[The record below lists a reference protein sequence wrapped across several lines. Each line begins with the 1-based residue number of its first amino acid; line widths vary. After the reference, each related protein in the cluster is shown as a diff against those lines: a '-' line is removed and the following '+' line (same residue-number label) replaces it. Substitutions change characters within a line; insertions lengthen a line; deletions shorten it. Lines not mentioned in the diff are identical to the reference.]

1 MRARSGVVL
10 VVLFV
15 ASMAPVVPFAAAD
28 TVIGAE
34 GVELL
39 EAGDFSDSGLWQ
51 IAGTAGFS
59 GDAADYS
66 LGMVADGELSFT
78 HDRPDNFQYATS
90 WASYSITNS
99 NATLG
104 EPDSYYT
111 WSKGP
116 NITMTGYDFSGLHGM
131 QIANISLVL
140 HFSIPDTL
148 NQDSVRVILQ
158 NHGSDKLVVTYAR
171 TFGPIYRMTNPMVL
185 SLDGLALAG
194 WSSLED
200 TQFTIDYVSTGTSD
214 DSEVRVDAAG
224 LRVKYH
230 QPWYSFETVKAVNTV
245 GGVDSPVIDIGPY
258 DGTISGLSQESCG
271 LVPEGPVTGEWSF
284 DVEVPPLQQLGR
296 IHVFGTGN
304 HTIWALP
311 DDVDGDY
318 TQIQSGGSL
327 DGPDSLQHIRIDIED
342 GCVSGAR
349 IDVNDPHL
357 VVQGHVSGALGGLA
371 DTSYIRFAVG
381 SSLVASI
388 PLQYGAFSVDVPV
401 GHALPGRGGEMIVGV
416 ASRFQ
421 WSSNGTAEATVV
433 HIQSMTI
440 TGGYSV
446 HWDYDPECLGL
457 EDMAFNE
464 DDSGVHLPM
473 DIRCNDDLTAPEDL
487 VLSATS
493 SNSGII
499 EASVVDQYIRIQPVR
514 DAWGEVS
521 IEVVVS
527 DALGNSWS
535 DSMMVTVTPVED
547 PPVLDGLPLIV
558 YIELGQTM
566 VVDLTVTDPD
576 TESLSLAASRSWATF
591 DSAGDLVLTPVDSG
605 SHTVTISISDGTNEI
620 VQDIEVIVTAKPDL
634 LVEMID
640 VRRDG
645 VSVTNLVDGDII
657 EIHAYIR
664 NEGRGGADAVDIKCR
679 VEGVLVGA
687 VMIDRIE
694 SGGLGVA
701 VCDAQVARDGGTV
714 TIEVVAD
721 GTGSIAETSENN
733 NDRIVVLDVAES
745 EDEGGGIMDSID
757 RGPALLFIS
766 VGVILIS
773 HTALYFIPS
782 RVRKPFERRK

>member
-1 MRARSGVVL
+1 MRTRSGVVL
-10 VVLFV
+10 VILLV
-15 ASMAPVVPFAAAD
+15 AGLAPLVPFATAD

-34 GVELL
+34 GAELL
-39 EAGDFSDSGLWQ
+39 EAGDFSDSEEWE
-51 IAGTAGFS
+51 ISSTAGFS
-59 GDAADYS
+59 SDAADYS

-78 HDRPDNFQYATS
+78 HGRPDNFQYSTS
-90 WASYSITNS
+90 WASNSITNS

-116 NITMTGYDFSGLHGM
+116 NITMAGYDFSGLHGM
-131 QIANISLVL
+131 LVANVSLVL

-158 NHGSDKLVVTYAR
+158 NHGSDKLAVTYAR
-171 TFGPIYRMTNPMVL
+171 TFGPIYRMTNPVIL
-185 SLDGLALAG
+185 SLDGLVLAD

-214 DSEVRVDAAG
+214 DSEVRVDAVG

-230 QPWYSFETVKAVNTV
+230 QPWYSFETVKAINTINDVN
-245 GGVDSPVIDIGPY
+245 SPVIDISPY

-271 LVPEGPVTGEWSF
+271 LAPEGPVTGEWSF

-318 TQIQSGGSL
+318 IEMQSGELL
-327 DGPDSLQHIRIDIED
+327 DISDSLQHIRIEIED
-342 GCVSGAR
+342 GCISGAR

-357 VVQGHVSGALGGLA
+357 VIQGYVSGALSGLA
-371 DTSYIRFAVG
+371 DTSYIRFAIDN
-381 SSLVASI
+381 SLVDSI

-401 GHALPGRGGEMIVGV
+401 GHALPVQGNDMSVGV

-421 WSSNGTAEATVV
+421 WSSNGTAETTVV

-446 HWDYDPECLGL
+446 HWDYDPECLEL
-457 EDMAFNE
+457 EDMSFNE
-464 DDSGVHLPM
+464 DDAGVHLPM
-473 DIRCNDDLTAPEDL
+473 DVRCSDDLTAPENL
-487 VLSATS
+487 ALSAVS
-493 SNSGII
+493 SDSGII
-499 EASVVDQYIRIQPVR
+499 EASVVGQYIRIQPAR
-514 DAWGEVS
+514 DAWGEAS

-527 DALGNSWS
+527 DTLGNFWS
-535 DSMMVTVTPVED
+535 DSMLVTVTPVED
-547 PPVLDGLPLIV
+547 PPVLDGLPLTV

-566 VVDLTVTDPD
+566 VVDLTITDPD
-576 TESLSLAASRSWATF
+576 TESLILETSRSWATF
-591 DSAGDLVLTPVDSG
+591 DAAGDLVLTPVDSG
-605 SHTVTISISDGTNEI
+605 SHSVAISISDGTNEI
-620 VQDIEVIVTAKPDL
+620 SQNIEVIVTAKPDL
-634 LVEMID
+634 LVEMVD

-664 NEGRGGADAVDIKCR
+664 NEGRGGADAVDVKCR
-679 VEGVLVGA
+679 VDGILVGA
-687 VMIDRIE
+687 IMIDHIE
-694 SGGLGVA
+694 SGGLGAA
-701 VCDAQVARDGGTV
+701 VCDAQVVRDGETL
-714 TIEVVAD
+714 TIEVSAD
-721 GTGSIAETSENN
+721 GTGSIAETSESN
-733 NDRIVVLDVAES
+733 NDRTVILDVS
-745 EDEGGGIMDSID
+745 EGEDGGGSIIDSLD
-757 RGPALLFIS
+757 RGPALVFIS
-766 VGVILIS
+766 VGVVLIS
-773 HTALYFIPS
+773 FTALYFSPN
-782 RVRKPFERRK
+782 RVRKPFNHKK

>member
-1 MRARSGVVL
+1 MRTRSGVVL
-10 VVLFV
+10 VILLV
-15 ASMAPVVPFAAAD
+15 AGLAPLVPFVAAD

-39 EAGDFSDSGLWQ
+39 GAGDFSDSEEWQ
-51 IAGTAGFS
+51 ISNTAGFS
-59 GDAADYS
+59 GDVAEHS

-78 HDRPDNFQYATS
+78 HNRPDNFQYSTS
-90 WASYSITNS
+90 WASSSITNS

-131 QIANISLVL
+131 LVANVSLVL
-140 HFSIPDTL
+140 HFSIPDVL

-185 SLDGLALAG
+185 SLDGLALSD

-200 TQFTIDYVSTGTSD
+200 TQFTIDYVSTGTTD
-214 DSEVRVDAAG
+214 DSEVRVDAVG

-230 QPWYSFETVKAVNTV
+230 QPWYSFETVKATNTV
-245 GGVDSPVIDIGPY
+245 NDVASPIIDISPY

-271 LVPEGPVTGEWSF
+271 LAPEGPVTGEWSF

-296 IHVFGTGN
+296 IHVFGSGN

-318 TQIQSGGSL
+318 IEMQSGELL
-327 DGPDSLQHIRIDIED
+327 DISDSLQHIRIEIED
-342 GCVSGAR
+342 GCISGAR

-357 VVQGHVSGALGGLA
+357 VVQGYVSGTLGGLA

-381 SSLVASI
+381 TSLVASK

-401 GHALPGRGGEMIVGV
+401 GHALPVQGNDMSVGV

-421 WSSNGTAEATVV
+421 WSSNGTAETTVV

-446 HWDYDPECLGL
+446 HWDYDPECLEL
-457 EDMAFNE
+457 EDMSFNE
-464 DDSGVHLPM
+464 DDAGVHLPM
-473 DIRCNDDLTAPEDL
+473 DVRCSDDLTAPEDL
-487 VLSATS
+487 VLSAVS
-493 SNSGII
+493 SDSGII
-499 EASVVDQYIRIQPVR
+499 EASVVGQYIRIQPAR
-514 DAWGEVS
+514 DAWGEAS

-535 DSMMVTVTPVED
+535 DSMLVTITPDED
-547 PPVLDGLPLIV
+547 PPVLDGLPLTV

-566 VVDLTVTDPD
+566 VVDLTITDPD
-576 TESLSLAASRSWATF
+576 TESLVLETSRSWATF
-591 DSAGDLVLTPVDSG
+591 DAAGDLVLTPVDSG
-605 SHTVTISISDGTNEI
+605 SHSVAITISDGTNEI
-620 VQDIEVIVTAKPDL
+620 SQNIEVIVTAKPDL

-664 NEGRGGADAVDIKCR
+664 NEGRGGADAVDVKCR
-679 VEGVLVGA
+679 VGGILVGA
-687 VMIDRIE
+687 VMIDHIE
-694 SGGLGVA
+694 SGGLGAA
-701 VCDAQVARDGGTV
+701 VCDAQVAIDGGTL
-714 TIEVVAD
+714 TIEVSAD
-721 GTGSIAETSENN
+721 GTGSIAETSESN
-733 NDRIVVLDVAES
+733 NDRTVVLDVSES
-745 EDEGGGIMDSID
+745 EDEEGGIIDSLN
-757 RGPALLFIS
+757 RGPALVFIS

-773 HTALYFIPS
+773 LTALYFSPHK
-782 RVRKPFERRK
+782 VRKPFNHKK

>member
-1 MRARSGVVL
+1 MRTRSGVVL
-10 VVLFV
+10 VILLVTGLV
-15 ASMAPVVPFAAAD
+15 PLVPFATAD

-34 GVELL
+34 GAELL
-39 EAGDFSDSGLWQ
+39 EAGDFSDSGEWE
-51 IAGTAGFS
+51 ISSTAGFS
-59 GDAADYS
+59 SDAADYS

-78 HDRPDNFQYATS
+78 HDRPDNFQYSTS
-90 WASYSITNS
+90 WASNSITNS

-104 EPDSYYT
+104 ESDSYYT

-131 QIANISLVL
+131 LVANVSLVL
-140 HFSIPDTL
+140 HFSIPDAL

-171 TFGPIYRMTNPMVL
+171 TFGPIYRMANPMIL
-185 SLDGLALAG
+185 SLDGLALTD

-200 TQFTIDYVSTGTSD
+200 TQFTIDYVSTGTTD

-230 QPWYSFETVKAVNTV
+230 QPWYSFETVKATNTIND
-245 GGVDSPVIDIGPY
+245 VDSPVIDISPY

-271 LVPEGPVTGEWSF
+271 LAPEGPVTGEWSF

-311 DDVDGDY
+311 DDVDGNY
-318 TQIQSGGSL
+318 IEMQSGELL
-327 DGPDSLQHIRIDIED
+327 DISDSLQHIRIEIED
-342 GCVSGAR
+342 GCILGAR

-357 VVQGHVSGALGGLA
+357 VIQGYVSGTLGGLA
-371 DTSYIRFAVG
+371 DTSYIRFAIG
-381 SSLVASI
+381 NSLVDSI

-401 GHALPGRGGEMIVGV
+401 GHALPVQGNDMSVGI

-421 WSSNGTAEATVV
+421 WSSNGTAESTVV

-457 EDMAFNE
+457 EDMSFNE
-464 DDSGVHLPM
+464 DDAGVHLPM
-473 DIRCNDDLTAPEDL
+473 DVRCSDDLTAPENL
-487 VLSATS
+487 ALSAVS
-493 SNSGII
+493 SDSGII
-499 EASVVDQYIRIQPVR
+499 EASVVGQYIRIQPAR
-514 DAWGEVS
+514 DAWGEAS

-527 DALGNSWS
+527 DALGNTWS
-535 DSMMVTVTPVED
+535 DSMLVTVTPVED
-547 PPVLDGLPLIV
+547 PPVLDGLPLTV

-566 VVDLTVTDPD
+566 VVDLTITDPD
-576 TESLSLAASRSWATF
+576 TESLALEASRSWATF
-591 DSAGDLVLTPVDSG
+591 DAAGDLVLTPVDSG
-605 SHTVTISISDGTNEI
+605 SHSVAISISDGTNEI
-620 VQDIEVIVTAKPDL
+620 SQNIEVIVTAKPDL

-645 VSVTNLVDGDII
+645 VSVSNLVDGDII

-664 NEGRGGADAVDIKCR
+664 NEGRGGADAVDVKCR
-679 VEGVLVGA
+679 VDGILVGA
-687 VMIDRIE
+687 IMIDHIE
-694 SGGLGVA
+694 SGGLGAA
-701 VCDAQVARDGGTV
+701 VCDAQVVRDGETL
-714 TIEVVAD
+714 TIEVSAD
-721 GTGSIAETSENN
+721 GTGSIAETSESN
-733 NDRIVVLDVAES
+733 NDRTVILDVSES
-745 EDEGGGIMDSID
+745 EDGGGGIIDSLD
-757 RGPALLFIS
+757 RGPALAFIS
-766 VGVILIS
+766 VGVVLIS
-773 HTALYFIPS
+773 LTALYFSPN
-782 RVRKPFERRK
+782 RVRKPFNHKK

>member
-1 MRARSGVVL
+1 MRTRSGVVL
-10 VVLFV
+10 VILLV
-15 ASMAPVVPFAAAD
+15 AGLAPLVPFATAD

-34 GVELL
+34 GAELL
-39 EAGDFSDSGLWQ
+39 EAGDFSDSEEWE
-51 IAGTAGFS
+51 ISSTAGFS
-59 GDAADYS
+59 SDAADYS

-78 HDRPDNFQYATS
+78 HDRPDNFQYSTS
-90 WASYSITNS
+90 WASNSITNS

-131 QIANISLVL
+131 LVANVSLVL
-140 HFSIPDTL
+140 HFSVPDAL

-171 TFGPIYRMTNPMVL
+171 TFGPIYRMTNPMIL
-185 SLDGLALAG
+185 SLDGLALAD
-194 WSSLED
+194 WSSLEN
-200 TQFTIDYVSTGTSD
+200 TQFTIDYVSTGTTD

-230 QPWYSFETVKAVNTV
+230 QPWYSFETVKATNTIND
-245 GGVDSPVIDIGPY
+245 VDSPVIDISPY

-271 LVPEGPVTGEWSF
+271 LAPEGPLTGEWSF

-318 TQIQSGGSL
+318 IEMQSGELL
-327 DGPDSLQHIRIDIED
+327 DISDSLQHIRIEIED
-342 GCVSGAR
+342 GCISGAR

-357 VVQGHVSGALGGLA
+357 VIQGYVSGALGGLA
-371 DTSYIRFAVG
+371 DTSYIRFAIG
-381 SSLVASI
+381 NSLVDSI

-401 GHALPGRGGEMIVGV
+401 GHALPVQGNDMSVGV

-421 WSSNGTAEATVV
+421 WSSNGTAETTVV

-446 HWDYDPECLGL
+446 HWDYDPECLEL
-457 EDMAFNE
+457 EDMSFNE
-464 DDSGVHLPM
+464 DDAGVHLPM
-473 DIRCNDDLTAPEDL
+473 DVRCSDDLTAPENL
-487 VLSATS
+487 ALSAVS
-493 SNSGII
+493 SDSGII
-499 EASVVDQYIRIQPVR
+499 EASVVGQYIRIQPAR
-514 DAWGEVS
+514 DAWGEAS

-535 DSMMVTVTPVED
+535 DSMLVTVTPVED
-547 PPVLDGLPLIV
+547 PPVLDGLPLTV

-566 VVDLTVTDPD
+566 IVDLTITDPD
-576 TESLSLAASRSWATF
+576 TESLVLEASRSWATF
-591 DSAGDLVLTPVDSG
+591 DAAGDLVLTPVDSG
-605 SHTVTISISDGTNEI
+605 SHSVAISISDGTNEI
-620 VQDIEVIVTAKPDL
+620 SQNIEVIVTAKPDL
-634 LVEMID
+634 LVEMVD

-645 VSVTNLVDGDII
+645 VSVMNLVDGDII

-664 NEGRGGADAVDIKCR
+664 NEGRGGADAVDVKCR
-679 VEGVLVGA
+679 VDGILVGA
-687 VMIDRIE
+687 IMIDHIE
-694 SGGLGVA
+694 PGGLGAA
-701 VCDAQVARDGGTV
+701 VCDAQVVRDGETL
-714 TIEVVAD
+714 TIEVSAD
-721 GTGSIAETSENN
+721 GTGSIAETSESN
-733 NDRIVVLDVAES
+733 NDRTVILDVSES
-745 EDEGGGIMDSID
+745 EDEGGGIIDSLD
-757 RGPALLFIS
+757 RGSALAFIS
-766 VGVILIS
+766 VGVVLIS
-773 HTALYFIPS
+773 LTALYFSPN
-782 RVRKPFERRK
+782 RVRKPFNHKK